1 MSAEFPFLG
10 TVQALKPSTLPLF
23 KMYDWDFESNSFV
36 RDEDG
41 NMILLEGSDA
51 LKIWIVKCLKT
62 ERFAYLAYS
71 WRYGSQIKEYI
82 GKMMSVG
89 ERKSELK
96 RAIIE
101 ALMVNPYI
109 SAVDNVEIIESE
121 HLRDMQIKISLTTI
135 YGALTV

>member
-10 TVQALKPSTLPLF
+10 TVQALNTATLPLF
-23 KMYDWDFESNSFV
+23 KMYAWENDNFV
-36 RDEDG
+36 RDEYGD
-41 NMILLEGSDA
+41 MILLEGNDA
-51 LKIWIVKCLKT
+51 LKVWIIKCLRT

-82 GKMMSVG
+82 GKVMSVG

-96 RAIIE
+96 RAITE

-109 SAVDNVEIIESE
+109 LAVDNIEFVETE
-121 HLRDMQIKISLTTI
+121 HLRDMQIKISLTTV
-135 YGALTV
+135 YGTMTL